1 MSSTNRGG
9 KKRVLRD
16 AYYTEPVLARALVE
30 VLGDSIGPGVR
41 VWEPHAGNG
50 AFVRAAHLQ
59 GAITRASDINPEA
72 PGLLDATVSKVADVR
87 GGYPWHG
94 AHPEWT
100 IGNPPFDE
108 AADHIRIARKV
119 STEGCAF
126 LLRLAF
132 LEGLERRAFWAEH
145 PPAAIFTLV
154 PRPSF
159 LELYPDGTVGPLL
172 KRTKAGELVPNP
184 RGGWKRAGSDS
195 AAYAWFVW
203 NANHTAWP
211 AEQRIL
217 YWRGVP
223 F

>member
-30 VLGDSIGPGVR
+30 VLGDSIVPGVR

-50 AFVRAAHLQ
+50 AFVRAAADR
-59 GAITRASDINPEA
+59 GALVRASDINPEA
-72 PGLLDATVSKVADVR
+72 AGLWCGTASMVADVR
-87 GGYPWHG
+87 QGYPWRG
-94 AHPEWT
+94 ARPEWT
-100 IGNPPFDE
+100 IGNPPFGE
-108 AADHIRIARKV
+108 AEEHIRIAREV

-132 LEGLERRAFWAEH
+132 LEGLERRAFWEEH

-172 KRTKAGELVPNP
+172 YRTETGELVPKP
-184 RGGWKRAGSDS
+184 RGGWQRAGSDS

-203 NANHTAWP
+203 RRAHTAWP

-223 F
+223 S